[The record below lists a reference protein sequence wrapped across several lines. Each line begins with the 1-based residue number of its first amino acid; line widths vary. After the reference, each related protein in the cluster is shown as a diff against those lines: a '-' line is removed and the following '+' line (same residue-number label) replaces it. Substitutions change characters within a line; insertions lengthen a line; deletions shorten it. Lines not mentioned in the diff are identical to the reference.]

1 VKLSKYIITL
11 EENMN
16 SNKIAFLFPG
26 QGAQTIGMA
35 KELCENIPEC
45 KEVLDRS
52 EEILNMPIKK
62 LMFEGPEELLT
73 ETENAQPTILVA
85 SLIAL
90 KALEIN
96 GIEADY
102 TAGLSLGEYAALI
115 YGGALSLE
123 DGLLLVKERGRIMGS
138 ALPEGLGK
146 MAAILKLSDEK
157 LRELLDRAGQFGV
170 IEGANFNCPGQVAV
184 SGENKAIDEAVKI
197 AKELGGL
204 GIPLKVSGP
213 FHSSLLEPASEEF
226 FNTIKTADFKE
237 LNKVVYSNVKGIPY
251 EREDDIKDLLKN
263 HIRTSVLFERTINHM
278 IESGIDTFIE
288 VGPGK
293 ALRGF
298 VKKINKS
305 ATLLNVEDM
314 ESLKNAINA
323 VSS

>member
-1 VKLSKYIITL
+1 MKYLSVL
-11 EENMN
+11 EGIMN
-16 SNKIAFLFPG
+16 STKTAFLFPG

-45 KEVLDRS
+45 REILDRS
-52 EEILNMPIKK
+52 EEILDMPIKK
-62 LMFEGPEELLT
+62 MMFEGPDELLT
-73 ETENAQPTILVA
+73 ATENAQPTILVA

-102 TAGLSLGEYAALI
+102 AAGLSLGEYAALI

-123 DGLLLVKERGRIMGS
+123 EGLLLIKERGRIMGS

-146 MAAILKLSDEK
+146 MAAVLKLSDEK
-157 LRELLDRAGQFGV
+157 IQELLTRAGEFGIV
-170 IEGANFNCPGQVAV
+170 EGANFNCPGQVV
-184 SGENKAIDEAVKI
+184 ISGENKAIDEAVKI

-226 FNTIKTADFKE
+226 FDTIKNVDIKE
-237 LNKVVYSNVKGIPY
+237 LNKIVYSNVKGLPY
-251 EREDDIKDLLKN
+251 EKEDDVKDLLKK
-263 HIRTSVLFERTINHM
+263 HIRTSVLFEKTINHM
-278 IESGIDTFIE
+278 IDSGVDTFIE

-305 ATLLNVEDM
+305 ANLLNVEDM
-314 ESLKNAINA
+314 SSLKNTIETING
-323 VSS
+323 

>member
-1 VKLSKYIITL
+1 
-11 EENMN
+11 MN
-16 SNKIAFLFPG
+16 SSKTAFLFPG
-26 QGAQTIGMA
+26 QGVQTIGMA

-45 KEVLDRS
+45 KEILDRS

-62 LMFEGPEELLT
+62 MMFEGPEEILT
-73 ETENAQPTILVA
+73 ATENAQPTILVA

-102 TAGLSLGEYAALI
+102 AAGLSLGEYAALI

-123 DGLLLVKERGRIMGS
+123 EGLLLIKERGRIMGS

-146 MAAILKLSDEK
+146 MAAVLKLNDEK
-157 LRELLDRAGQFGV
+157 IQELLTRAGEFGIV
-170 IEGANFNCPGQVAV
+170 EGANFNCPGQVV
-184 SGENKAIDEAVKI
+184 ISGENKAIDEAVKI

-226 FNTIKTADFKE
+226 FNTIKNVDIKE
-237 LNKVVYSNVKGIPY
+237 LNKVVYSNVKGLPY
-251 EREDDIKDLLKN
+251 EKEDDVKELLKR
-263 HIRTSVLFERTINHM
+263 HIRTSVLFEKTINHM
-278 IESGIDTFIE
+278 IDSGVDTFIE

-305 ATLLNVEDM
+305 ASLLNVEDM
-314 ESLKNAINA
+314 DSLKNTIDKIK
-323 VSS
+323 SDL

>member
-1 VKLSKYIITL
+1 
-11 EENMN
+11 MN
-16 SNKIAFLFPG
+16 SSKTAFLFPG
-26 QGAQTIGMA
+26 QGVQTIGMA

-45 KEVLDRS
+45 KEILDRS

-62 LMFEGPEELLT
+62 MMFEGPEEILT
-73 ETENAQPTILVA
+73 ATENAQPTILVA

-96 GIEADY
+96 GIEAEY
-102 TAGLSLGEYAALI
+102 AAGLSLGEYAALI

-123 DGLLLVKERGRIMGS
+123 EGLLLIKERGRIMGS

-146 MAAILKLSDEK
+146 MAAVLKLNDEK
-157 LRELLDRAGQFGV
+157 IQELLTRAGEFGIV
-170 IEGANFNCPGQVAV
+170 EGANFNCPGQVV
-184 SGENKAIDEAVKI
+184 ISGENKAIDEAVKI

-226 FNTIKTADFKE
+226 FNTIKNVDIKE
-237 LNKVVYSNVKGIPY
+237 LNKVVYSNVKGLPY
-251 EREDDIKDLLKN
+251 EKEDDVKELLKR
-263 HIRTSVLFERTINHM
+263 HIRTSVLFEKTINHM
-278 IESGIDTFIE
+278 IDSGVDTFIE

-305 ATLLNVEDM
+305 ASLLNVEDM
-314 ESLKNAINA
+314 DSLKNTIDKIK
-323 VSS
+323 SDF

>member
-1 VKLSKYIITL
+1 
-11 EENMN
+11 MN
-16 SNKIAFLFPG
+16 SSKTAFLFPG
-26 QGAQTIGMA
+26 QGVQTIGMA
-35 KELCENIPEC
+35 KELCDNIPEC
-45 KEVLDRS
+45 KEILDRS

-62 LMFEGPEELLT
+62 MMFEGPEEILT
-73 ETENAQPTILVA
+73 ATENAQPTILVA

-102 TAGLSLGEYAALI
+102 AAGLSLGEYAALI

-123 DGLLLVKERGRIMGS
+123 EGLLLIKERGRIMGS

-146 MAAILKLSDEK
+146 MAAVLKLNDEK
-157 LRELLDRAGQFGV
+157 IQELLTRAGEFGIV
-170 IEGANFNCPGQVAV
+170 EGANYNCPGQVV
-184 SGENKAIDEAVKI
+184 ISGENKAIDEAVKI

-204 GIPLKVSGP
+204 GISLKVSGP

-226 FNTIKTADFKE
+226 FNTIKNVDIKE
-237 LNKVVYSNVKGIPY
+237 LNKVVYSNVKGLPY
-251 EREDDIKDLLKN
+251 EKEDDVKELLKR
-263 HIRTSVLFERTINHM
+263 HIRTSVLFEKTINHM
-278 IESGIDTFIE
+278 IDSGVDTFIE

-305 ATLLNVEDM
+305 ASLLNVEDM
-314 ESLKNAINA
+314 DSLKNTINKIK
-323 VSS
+323 SNL

>member
-1 VKLSKYIITL
+1 
-11 EENMN
+11 MN
-16 SNKIAFLFPG
+16 SSKTAFLFPG
-26 QGAQTIGMA
+26 QGVQTIGMA
-35 KELCENIPEC
+35 KELCDNIPEC
-45 KEVLDRS
+45 KEILDRS

-62 LMFEGPEELLT
+62 MMFEGPDEILT
-73 ETENAQPTILVA
+73 ATENAQPTILVA

-102 TAGLSLGEYAALI
+102 AAGLSLGEYAALI

-123 DGLLLVKERGRIMGS
+123 EGLLLIKERGRIMGS

-146 MAAILKLSDEK
+146 MAAVLKLNDEK
-157 LRELLDRAGQFGV
+157 IQELLTRAGEFGIV
-170 IEGANFNCPGQVAV
+170 EGANFNCPGQVV
-184 SGENKAIDEAVKI
+184 ISGENKAIDEAVKI

-226 FNTIKTADFKE
+226 FNTIKNVDIKE
-237 LNKVVYSNVKGIPY
+237 LNKVVYSNVKGLPY
-251 EREDDIKDLLKN
+251 EKEDDVKELLKR
-263 HIRTSVLFERTINHM
+263 HIRTSVLFEKTINHM
-278 IESGIDTFIE
+278 IDSGVDTFIE

-305 ATLLNVEDM
+305 ASLLNVEDM
-314 ESLKNAINA
+314 NSLKNTIDKIK
-323 VSS
+323 SDL

>member
-1 VKLSKYIITL
+1 
-11 EENMN
+11 MN
-16 SNKIAFLFPG
+16 SSKTAFLFPG
-26 QGAQTIGMA
+26 QGVQTIGMA

-45 KEVLDRS
+45 KEILDRS

-62 LMFEGPEELLT
+62 MMFEGPEEILT
-73 ETENAQPTILVA
+73 TTENAQPTILVA

-102 TAGLSLGEYAALI
+102 AAGLSLGEYAALI

-123 DGLLLVKERGRIMGS
+123 EGLLLIKERGRIMGS

-146 MAAILKLSDEK
+146 MAAVLKLNDEK
-157 LRELLDRAGQFGV
+157 IQELLTRAGEFGIV
-170 IEGANFNCPGQVAV
+170 EGANFNCPGQVV
-184 SGENKAIDEAVKI
+184 ISGENKAIDEAVKI

-226 FNTIKTADFKE
+226 FNTIKNVDIKE
-237 LNKVVYSNVKGIPY
+237 LNKVVYSNVKGLPY
-251 EREDDIKDLLKN
+251 EKEDDVKELLKR
-263 HIRTSVLFERTINHM
+263 HIRTSVLFEKTINHM
-278 IESGIDTFIE
+278 IDSGVDTFIE

-305 ATLLNVEDM
+305 ASLLNVEDM
-314 ESLKNAINA
+314 DSLKNTIEKING
-323 VSS
+323 

>member
-1 VKLSKYIITL
+1 
-11 EENMN
+11 MN
-16 SNKIAFLFPG
+16 SSKTAFLFPG
-26 QGAQTIGMA
+26 QGVQTIGMA

-45 KEVLDRS
+45 KEILDRS

-62 LMFEGPEELLT
+62 MMFEGPEEILT
-73 ETENAQPTILVA
+73 TTENAQPTILVA

-102 TAGLSLGEYAALI
+102 AAGLSLGEYAALI

-123 DGLLLVKERGRIMGS
+123 EGLLLIKERGRIMGS

-146 MAAILKLSDEK
+146 MAAVLKLNDEK
-157 LRELLDRAGQFGV
+157 IQELLTRAGEFGIV
-170 IEGANFNCPGQVAV
+170 EGANFNCPGQVV
-184 SGENKAIDEAVKI
+184 ISGENKAIDEAVKI

-226 FNTIKTADFKE
+226 FNTIKNVDIKE
-237 LNKVVYSNVKGIPY
+237 LDKVVYSNVKGLPY
-251 EREDDIKDLLKN
+251 EKEDDVKELLKR
-263 HIRTSVLFERTINHM
+263 HIRTSVLFEKTINHM
-278 IESGIDTFIE
+278 IDSGVDTFIE

-298 VKKINKS
+298 VKKIDKS
-305 ATLLNVEDM
+305 ASLLNVEDM
-314 ESLKNAINA
+314 DSLKNTIEKING
-323 VSS
+323 